1 MYDVQRLEVRGST
14 FEQRISNIEPRIG
27 GEGLRILVQ
36 KFGGTSVATAER
48 RASVASKVSD
58 AVHSGYSP
66 VIVVSAI
73 GRSGDPYATDT
84 FLSMI
89 KEICSDLPKR
99 ELDLLMSCGE
109 VISGTILVSTLNSL
123 GFEAVLFT
131 GGQAGIITDKEFGD
145 ARIVRVEPGRI
156 LEQLAKGKVVVVT
169 GFQGTTEDGQITTLG
184 RGGSDTTAS
193 ALGVA
198 LDAEAI
204 DIYTDVEGIM
214 TADPR
219 IVEDA
224 RTIDTV
230 TYNEIC
236 QMAYQGAKVIHP
248 RAVEI
253 AMQRN
258 IPLRIKS
265 TFSNAPGTLVTNMH
279 PDRGVRTDITSDR
292 IITGIAHTPNVTQIR
307 VLTGDVQDQH
317 LTDKRIFK
325 AMALADISVDFIS
338 VQPEAVLYTVRDEV
352 ASKAVKIL
360 LNMGFEPGVVPSCA
374 KVSIVG
380 AGIAGVPGVMADM
393 VEALSDAGVTIL
405 QSADSHT
412 TIWVLVHKEDMV
424 TAVQTLHQ
432 KFRLGV

>member
-1 MYDVQRLEVRGST
+1 M
-14 FEQRISNIEPRIG
+14 
-27 GEGLRILVQ
+27 
-36 KFGGTSVATAER
+36 ATAER
-48 RASVASKVSD
+48 RTRVASKISE
-58 AVHSGYSP
+58 AIHSGYSP

-84 FLSMI
+84 FLSMA
-89 KEICSDLPKR
+89 KEIYADLPKR

-109 VISGTILVSTLNSL
+109 VISGALLVSTIHSL

-131 GGQAGIITDKEFGD
+131 GGQAGIITDEEFGD
-145 ARIVRVEPGRI
+145 ARIVRVEPSRI
-156 LEQLAKGKVVVVT
+156 LQQLAKGKVVVVT
-169 GFQGTTEDGQITTLG
+169 GFQGITEDGQITTLG

-198 LDAEAI
+198 LDAKAI

-214 TADPR
+214 TADPQ

-236 QMAYQGAKVIHP
+236 QMAYQGAKIIHP

-265 TFSNAPGTLVTNMH
+265 TFSDTPGTLVTNMY
-279 PDRGVRTDITSDR
+279 PNRGVGTDITSDR
-292 IITGIAHTPNVTQIR
+292 MITGIAHTPNVTQLQ
-307 VLTGDVQDQH
+307 VLTADLQDKH

-325 AMALADISVDFIS
+325 AMALADISVDLIS
-338 VQPEAVLYTVRDEV
+338 VLPEAVFYTVRDEV
-352 ASKAVKIL
+352 ASQAVSIL
-360 LNMGFEPGVVPSCA
+360 SNMGFEPKVVPNCA
-374 KVSIVG
+374 KVSVIG
-380 AGIAGVPGVMADM
+380 AGIAGVPGVMADI

-424 TAVQTLHQ
+424 KAVQTLHQ
-432 KFRLGV
+432 KFRLGF